1 MSLIGLL
8 VAVLIVGLIVWV
20 IETLLPLPSPFQ
32 TVVRVIGVIIVLVL
46 LIEFLGVLGVGGVR
60 LRP

>member
-20 IETLLPLPSPFQ
+20 IETLLPLPAPFA
-32 TVVRVIGVIIVLVL
+32 TVVRVIGVIIVLL
-46 LIEFLGVLGVGGVR
+46 LLVQFLGFLGAGLR
-60 LRP
+60 LTP